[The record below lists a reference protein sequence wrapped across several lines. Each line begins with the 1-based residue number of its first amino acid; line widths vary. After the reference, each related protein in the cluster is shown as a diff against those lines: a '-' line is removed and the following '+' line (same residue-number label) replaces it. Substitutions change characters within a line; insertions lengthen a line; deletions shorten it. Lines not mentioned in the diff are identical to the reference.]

1 MSSAI
6 SKHKVIKQSIY
17 RSVFWLGYVM
27 VIAATFIPFKEDL
40 HEITFNIVTF
50 KFHFDQILHSIVYL
64 LICLYLPAGQYFG
77 LTLFEDNSFKKFL
90 ILIMGLA
97 IVTETIQLAVPY
109 RAFNFFDL
117 VANVVGIG
125 LGLGIIYIV
134 ESVLKR
140 L

>member
-1 MSSAI
+1 MM
-6 SKHKVIKQSIY
+6 
-17 RSVFWLGYVM
+17 VF
-27 VIAATFIPFKEDL
+27 AATFIPFKEDL

-50 KFHFDQILHSIVYL
+50 KFHFDQILHSVVYL

-77 LTLFEDNSFKKFL
+77 LTLFKDNSFKKFL